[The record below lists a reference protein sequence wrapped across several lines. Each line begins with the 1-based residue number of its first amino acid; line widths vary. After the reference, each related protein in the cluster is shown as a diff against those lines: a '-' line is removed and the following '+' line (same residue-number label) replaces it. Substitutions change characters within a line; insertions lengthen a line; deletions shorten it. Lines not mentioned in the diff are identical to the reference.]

1 MSYAILEKEIKT
13 LPEVLQ
19 KNIEDYVISV
29 IDSYKKS
36 RRKISLKQLDL
47 YSSDKSSSVLN
58 GMDVQGYIFD
68 LRKVREL

>member
-29 IDSYKKS
+29 IDSYKKNL
-36 RRKISLKQLDL
+36 I
-47 YSSDKSSSVLN
+47 
-58 GMDVQGYIFD
+58 GAT
-68 LRKVREL
+68 

>member
-58 GMDVQGYIFD
+58 GMDVQGYISD

>member
-36 RRKISLKQLDL
+36 RRKISLEQLDL

-58 GMDVQGYIFD
+58 GMDVRGYISD

>member
-29 IDSYKKS
+29 IDSYKKN
-36 RRKISLKQLDL
+36 RKKISLEQLDS
-47 YSSDKSSSVLN
+47 YSSDKSSSVPY
-58 GMDVQGYIFD
+58 GMDAQGYISD
-68 LRKVREL
+68 LRKEREL

>member
-29 IDSYKKS
+29 IDYYKKS

>member
-29 IDSYKKS
+29 IDSYKKAEEKS
-36 RRKISLKQLDL
+36 RWSNLT
-47 YSSDKSSSVLN
+47 
-58 GMDVQGYIFD
+58 YIHLTNHLQFSMAWMF
-68 LRKVREL
+68 RGIFPT

>member
-1 MSYAILEKEIKT
+1 MSYANLEKEIKT

-58 GMDVQGYIFD
+58 GMDVQGYISD

>member
-58 GMDVQGYIFD
+58 GMDVQGDIFD

>member
-29 IDSYKKS
+29 IYSYKKS

>member
-13 LPEVLQ
+13 LLEVLQ

-36 RRKISLKQLDL
+36 RKKISLEQLES
-47 YSSDKSSSVLN
+47 YSSDKSSSVPRGLE
-58 GMDVQGYIFD
+58 VQDYISE
-68 LRKVREL
+68 LRKER

>member
-1 MSYAILEKEIKT
+1 MSYAVLEKEIRT

-36 RRKISLKQLDL
+36 RKKISLEQLEP
-47 YSSDKSSSVLN
+47 YSSDKSSSVPY
-58 GMDVQGYIFD
+58 GMDAQGYVSE
-68 LRKVREL
+68 LRKEREL

>member
-1 MSYAILEKEIKT
+1 MSYAVLEKEIRT

-36 RRKISLKQLDL
+36 RKKISLEQLES
-47 YSSDKSSSVLN
+47 YSSDKSSSVPN
-58 GMDVQGYIFD
+58 GMDIQGYISE
-68 LRKVREL
+68 LRKEREL

>member
-36 RRKISLKQLDL
+36 RRKISLEQLDL

-58 GMDVQGYIFD
+58 GMDVQGYISD